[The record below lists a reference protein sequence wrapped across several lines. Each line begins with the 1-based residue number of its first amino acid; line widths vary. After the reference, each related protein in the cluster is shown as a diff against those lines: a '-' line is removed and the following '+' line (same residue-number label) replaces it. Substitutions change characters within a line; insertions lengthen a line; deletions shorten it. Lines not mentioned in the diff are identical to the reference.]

1 MVNKRSTVL
10 TTLMRAG
17 LRQQRAAVR
26 LLGALAP
33 ATPPRPLRPSRKTS
47 TGRAPAAGSWHAL
60 SFTMVGAHMRYWL
73 FLPASA
79 SASASASA
87 PMPLAVMLHG
97 CDQTAVNFADGSGI
111 NRLAEKA
118 GFAVL
123 YPQQSVAGHPHRCWK
138 WYERATQQGGGDA
151 ALIVAVVKAVLAA
164 YRLDRSRVY
173 IGGISAGAAMAHI
186 VALNW
191 PDVFAAVGLHS
202 GPVFGAGHS
211 GVGALGVMQ
220 HGAPARADA
229 AIDEVLQRQGAGLP
243 LPTIVIH
250 GEDDAVVRPVNQLQ
264 LAGQALRFNGIAGG
278 SEKLADRVAT
288 RRTLAYRT
296 RDVYQGRSLML
307 RLVRIAGLGHAW
319 SGGDA
324 RLKFNSGQGPNAG
337 KLMLD
342 FFARHRR

>member
-10 TTLMRAG
+10 ATLMRAG

-26 LLGALAP
+26 LLGALTPVKP
-33 ATPPRPLRPSRKTS
+33 ARPPRKPAARHAAA
-47 TGRAPAAGSWHAL
+47 TGRWHAL
-60 SFTMVGAHMRYWL
+60 SFTTVGAHMRYWL

-79 SASASASA
+79 SA
-87 PMPLAVMLHG
+87 PMPLVVMLHG
-97 CDQTAVNFADGSGI
+97 CDQSAVNFADGSGI

-118 GFAVL
+118 GYAVL
-123 YPQQSVAGHPHRCWK
+123 YPQQSVASHPHRCWK

-164 YRLDRSRVY
+164 YLLDRSRVY

-191 PDVFAAVGLHS
+191 PEVFAAVGLHS

-229 AIDEVLQRQGAGLP
+229 AIDELLQRQGAALP

-264 LAGQALRFNGIAGG
+264 LAGQALRFNGLAGG